1 MNRTALRLG
10 LFAGSAL
17 MGVTVPAFA
26 DGPEFE
32 PDRVFVRLQPG
43 ASIAA
48 VNQIYGTTVNPG
60 QSIPSR
66 GMYLLDLPP
75 GASEST
81 FVSLLQNDS
90 RIASADF
97 NFYVIDEDPNG
108 TTRRMYLSVPR
119 WWYDQDAV
127 PGIIAAPDAWVQSR
141 GAGIVV
147 AVIDTGVDSTHPL
160 LARSVV
166 PRGFNFLTNTANTLD
181 VAQNVDTN
189 GNGEIDQLFGHGTLV
204 AGLVLRVAPDARIM
218 PIVAMDSD
226 GYATIFRLAQ
236 GLYHA
241 LDNGAHIANVSMGM
255 EADPPLLR
263 DVIADVES
271 QGLIVVA
278 SAGNRANSNP
288 DFPAGTSSLGT
299 LAVAATT
306 DNDVR
311 AEFSNYGPWVSLSAP
326 GVDVVSTVP
335 GGGYGV
341 ASGTSLSAP
350 LVAGAAASVRAICPL
365 IPASQVDAIIRSRS
379 VSINAQNPSYVNQ
392 LGSGRLNVAM
402 AVGAVGAPLACD
414 CDLNNDGLVTKE
426 DLYRMVAN
434 PVDANGDG
442 VANAIDT
449 RDLVR
454 WMRRTERTTLQAR

>member
-1 MNRTALRLG
+1 
-10 LFAGSAL
+10 
-17 MGVTVPAFA
+17 
-26 DGPEFE
+26 
-32 PDRVFVRLQPG
+32 
-43 ASIAA
+43 
-48 VNQIYGTTVNPG
+48 
-60 QSIPSR
+60 
-66 GMYLLDLPP
+66 
-75 GASEST
+75 
-81 FVSLLQNDS
+81 
-90 RIASADF
+90 
-97 NFYVIDEDPNG
+97 
-108 TTRRMYLSVPR
+108 
-119 WWYDQDAV
+119 
-127 PGIIAAPDAWVQSR
+127 
-141 GAGIVV
+141 
-147 AVIDTGVDSTHPL
+147 
-160 LARSVV
+160 
-166 PRGFNFLTNTANTLD
+166 
-181 VAQNVDTN
+181 
-189 GNGEIDQLFGHGTLV
+189 
-204 AGLVLRVAPDARIM
+204 M

-288 DFPAGTSSLGT
+288 DYPAGTSSLGT

-442 VANAIDT
+442 VANAIDA

>member
-1 MNRTALRLG
+1 
-10 LFAGSAL
+10 
-17 MGVTVPAFA
+17 
-26 DGPEFE
+26 
-32 PDRVFVRLQPG
+32 
-43 ASIAA
+43 
-48 VNQIYGTTVNPG
+48 
-60 QSIPSR
+60 
-66 GMYLLDLPP
+66 
-75 GASEST
+75 
-81 FVSLLQNDS
+81 
-90 RIASADF
+90 
-97 NFYVIDEDPNG
+97 
-108 TTRRMYLSVPR
+108 
-119 WWYDQDAV
+119 
-127 PGIIAAPDAWVQSR
+127 
-141 GAGIVV
+141 VV

-288 DFPAGTSSLGT
+288 DYPAGTSSLGT

-311 AEFSNYGPWVSLSAP
+311 AEFSNYGPWVSLSSP

-414 CDLNNDGLVTKE
+414 CDLNNDGLVTKD

>member
-1 MNRTALRLG
+1 M
-10 LFAGSAL
+10 
-17 MGVTVPAFA
+17 
-26 DGPEFE
+26 
-32 PDRVFVRLQPG
+32 
-43 ASIAA
+43 
-48 VNQIYGTTVNPG
+48 NPG

-66 GMYLLDLPP
+66 GMYLLDLPA

-81 FVSLLQNDS
+81 FVSQLQSDS

-147 AVIDTGVDSTHPL
+147 AVIDTGVDATHPL

-166 PRGFNFLTNTANTLD
+166 PRGFNFLTNTTNTLD

-263 DVIADVES
+263 DVIADVEL

-288 DFPAGTSSLGT
+288 DYPAGTSSLGT

-326 GVDVVSTVP
+326 GVDV
-335 GGGYGV
+335 
-341 ASGTSLSAP
+341 
-350 LVAGAAASVRAICPL
+350 
-365 IPASQVDAIIRSRS
+365 
-379 VSINAQNPSYVNQ
+379 
-392 LGSGRLNVAM
+392 
-402 AVGAVGAPLACD
+402 
-414 CDLNNDGLVTKE
+414 
-426 DLYRMVAN
+426 
-434 PVDANGDG
+434 
-442 VANAIDT
+442 
-449 RDLVR
+449 
-454 WMRRTERTTLQAR
+454 